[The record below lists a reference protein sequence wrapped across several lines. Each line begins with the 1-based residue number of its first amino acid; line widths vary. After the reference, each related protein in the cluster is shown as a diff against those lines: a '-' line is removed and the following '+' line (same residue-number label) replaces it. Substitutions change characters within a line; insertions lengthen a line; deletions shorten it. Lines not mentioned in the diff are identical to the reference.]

1 MSDALQAFHF
11 LRPWWLLALL
21 PAWLLARAC
30 LRGNAASAG
39 WARVIDPA
47 LLHALMLPQTARRS
61 ALPLGLLLAGW
72 SLAVIGLAGPAWER
86 LPEPVH
92 RRGDAL
98 VVALDLSGSMLASDL
113 SPSRLARARFK
124 LSDLL
129 AARRDAYTG
138 LIAYAG
144 DAHVVT
150 PLSDDV
156 GTVAA
161 MLPALD
167 PDIMPVPGNDP
178 VAALRLALALLQGAG
193 AQEGRVLLVT
203 DGFDDTQA
211 RAMASV
217 LEGSGVSLAVLGVG
231 TREGGPVP
239 LEGGGFARDASGGI
253 AIPRLDVDGMRS
265 AAGIAGASFREITID
280 DADLLTLLPERVL
293 ASTAARTEASRVYD
307 QWRDRAPWVALCLL
321 PLAALG
327 MRRGWLLILPLCLCL
342 PAPQA
347 QALDWQ
353 DLWLRKDQQGAAA
366 LAAGDAAQ
374 AAQLFQDP
382 AWKGSAQ
389 FQAGDW
395 AGAVDSFAKTQG
407 ADGHYNRGNALARA
421 GKLQDALAAYDAALA
436 SAPSM
441 EDALANRKL
450 IEDLLRQQQEDGGG
464 SSSGSAGGG
473 ADESRQQANQGKD
486 ATSGQTPQ
494 EGQTGEPGSNT
505 PGQDEASGNAPAPSA
520 GKDPGRAG
528 EAGSQP
534 QSRAQDPANQ
544 SDNRAKQGSG
554 EDTRRGAGDAG
565 SEGARAEGG
574 TLSAAGEGNAGEEDQ
589 AVEQWLRQVPDDPGA
604 LLRRKFEYEAARRA
618 GGIEQ

>member
-1 MSDALQAFHF
+1 MSEALQAFHF

-21 PAWLLARAC
+21 PALLLAPAC
-30 LRGNAASAG
+30 LRGNAASAA

-47 LLHALMLPQTARRS
+47 LLEALMLPRTTRRN
-61 ALPLGLLLAGW
+61 ALPLWLLLAGW

-98 VVALDLSGSMLASDL
+98 VVALDLSSSMLASDL

-150 PLSDDV
+150 PLSDDI
-156 GTVAA
+156 GTVTA

-178 VAALRLALALLQGAG
+178 VAALRLAVELLQGAG
-193 AQEGRVLLVT
+193 APEGRVLLVT

-231 TREGGPVP
+231 TREGAPVT

-265 AAGIAGASFREITID
+265 AAGIAGASFREISVD
-280 DADLLTLLPERVL
+280 DADIRALLPDRAL
-293 ASTAARTEASRVYD
+293 PRAAARNEASRVYD

-342 PAPQA
+342 PAPHA
-347 QALDWQ
+347 QALEWR

-395 AGAVDSFAKTQG
+395 AGAADSFAKAEG
-407 ADGHYNRGNALARA
+407 ADADYNRGNALARA

-441 EDALANRKL
+441 EDARANRKL
-450 IEDLLRQQQEDGGG
+450 IEDLLRQQKANAEN
-464 SSSGSAGGG
+464 SSSGSASGGE
-473 ADESRQQANQGKD
+473 DESQQQSNPGKDENSGQNPQDGQPGERGKNPLGQSEASENAPDPRAGKD
-486 ATSGQTPQ
+486 AD
-494 EGQTGEPGSNT
+494 GSR
-505 PGQDEASGNAPAPSA
+505 D
-520 GKDPGRAG
+520 
-528 EAGSQP
+528 AGSQP
-534 QSRAQDPANQ
+534 QSLPPDPANQ
-544 SDNRAKQGSG
+544 SDSPKEHGPG
-554 EDTRRGAGDAG
+554 EDTGQAAGDAS
-565 SEGARAEGG
+565 SEQAPADGKTSSALAEGK
-574 TLSAAGEGNAGEEDQ
+574 TSEEDQ
-589 AVEQWLRQVPDDPGA
+589 AVEQWLRRVPDDPGA

-618 GGIEQ
+618 RGGEQ